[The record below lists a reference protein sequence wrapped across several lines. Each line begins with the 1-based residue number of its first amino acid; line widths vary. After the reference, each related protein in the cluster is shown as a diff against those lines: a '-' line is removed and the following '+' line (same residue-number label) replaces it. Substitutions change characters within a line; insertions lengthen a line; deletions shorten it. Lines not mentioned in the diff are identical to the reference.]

1 MKSKNLL
8 KSFGYAFAGI
18 WYCLRKERNYKVH
31 MIAAVCVCALA
42 WYDEL
47 NRYQWS
53 LLVITVMCVL
63 MVEMIN
69 TAFELVV
76 DMLSPEFHPTAKII
90 KDVAA
95 GAVLVASIS
104 AFVIGILL
112 FF

>member
-1 MKSKNLL
+1 MKSTNLL

-31 MIAAVCVCALA
+31 MIAAICVCILA

-53 LLVITVMCVL
+53 ILVVTVMSVL

-76 DMLSPEFHPTAKII
+76 DMLSPEFHPIAKII

-95 GAVLVASIS
+95 GAVLIASIS

>member
-1 MKSKNLL
+1 MKSTNLL
-8 KSFGYAFAGI
+8 KAFGYAFYGI
-18 WYCLRKERNYKVH
+18 WHCLQKERNYRLHVF
-31 MIAAVCVCALA
+31 ITLCVCALA
-42 WYDEL
+42 WHYQF

-53 LLVITVMCVL
+53 ILILTVMSILVL
-63 MVEMIN
+63 EMIN

-95 GAVLVASIS
+95 GAVLVASVA

>member
-1 MKSKNLL
+1 MKSTNLL

-18 WYCLRKERNYKVH
+18 WHCLCKERNYRLH
-31 MIAAVCVCALA
+31 MFIALCVCALA
-42 WYDEL
+42 WYYQF
-47 NRYQWS
+47 NRDQWGI
-53 LLVITVMCVL
+53 LIITVTSILVL
-63 MVEMIN
+63 EMIN

-95 GAVLVASIS
+95 GAVLVASIA